1 MPNIFEYQRIF
12 HLYDNSTLQMS
23 LAFQTTTQDETDDK
37 DFLPLLCAD
46 ITEDLPT
53 LAKILYIMRMYVV
66 FWDSLLSKLYFLSI
80 FLGNITGKI
89 HPSILF

>member
-12 HLYDNSTLQMS
+12 HLYDNSTLQIR

-53 LAKILYIMRMYVV
+53 LAKILYIMHMYVV
-66 FWDSLLSKLYFLSI
+66 FGIDYSASFVFSASFSVK
-80 FLGNITGKI
+80 
-89 HPSILF
+89 